1 MNVDFGI
8 LEAGEFLRTA
18 KRPEVLYIENI
29 QGAVPVV
36 ELTPELN
43 KLLKAV
49 YHDWVVDNIE

>member
-1 MNVDFGI
+1 MNVDFDI
-8 LEAGEFLRTA
+8 LEAGESLRIA
-18 KRPEVLYIENI
+18 KRPEVLYVENI
-29 QGAVPVV
+29 QGSVPVV